1 MTMDG
6 QLSLLSPTSSSSTT
20 PHRKRL
26 TKKQRP
32 PSTNHRTSSSFNVES
47 LRIDAQS
54 LDSKR
59 SSSSLRRAPKTNTS
73 RSPSLARTVS
83 VPVVPSSNAPANA
96 RGSNHSLPR
105 SQTTR
110 SQSAHRP
117 YNPTPTI
124 PTNGF
129 IPSPASLLQPQS
141 QSQPYPSAAA
151 SNTVTS
157 SRNKDTSKQYDPLDS
172 CIGSFDQNKS
182 STDELIGAPFDG
194 KAILNRIEATKLS
207 AAPATTPT
215 NTIAQFNNLSP
226 RRIAPPPP
234 TLALSRSNTD
244 SKAVRSSKPSKS
256 PKSTTS
262 NKTMGAS
269 SFRQSASF
277 SSAEQ
282 LPPSE
287 KTSKSES
294 SSSSNKRHSGDGK
307 ESRVPGMLRKKS
319 GFSGFMNSLVGSP
332 KKPLISAPE
341 NPVHVTHVGYDSNT
355 GQFTVRHYSDP
366 TSLVVTDEL
375 TRLIGLA
382 KRMAT
387 FDKREWNH

>member
-6 QLSLLSPTSSSSTT
+6 QLSLLSPTSSSST

-32 PSTNHRTSSSFNVES
+32 PSANHRTSSSFNVES

-54 LDSKR
+54 PDRKR
-59 SSSSLRRAPKTNTS
+59 SSSSLRRGPNS
-73 RSPSLARTVS
+73 SQSPSLARTVS
-83 VPVVPSSNAPANA
+83 VPVVPSNAPANA
-96 RGSNHSLPR
+96 KGINLSLPR
-105 SQTTR
+105 SNTTR
-110 SQSAHRP
+110 PQSANRP
-117 YNPTPTI
+117 YNPIQTI
-124 PTNGF
+124 PANGF
-129 IPSPASLLQPQS
+129 ILSPASSSHPQS

-151 SNTVTS
+151 STTVTS

-207 AAPATTPT
+207 AASAPSST
-215 NTIAQFNNLSP
+215 NTIAHFNNLSP

-234 TLALSRSNTD
+234 PLTLSRSNTD

-256 PKSTTS
+256 PKSTKS

-287 KTSKSES
+287 KPSKSES

-355 GQFTVRHYSDP
+355 GQFTVS
-366 TSLVVTDEL
+366 
-375 TRLIGLA
+375 
-382 KRMAT
+382 
-387 FDKREWNH
+387 